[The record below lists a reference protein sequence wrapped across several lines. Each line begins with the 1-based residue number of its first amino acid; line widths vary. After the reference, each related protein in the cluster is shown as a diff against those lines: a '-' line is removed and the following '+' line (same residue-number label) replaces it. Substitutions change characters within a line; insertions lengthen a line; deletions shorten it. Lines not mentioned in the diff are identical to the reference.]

1 MRFGATIVAFAIA
14 IAVVSR
20 THVLPEFLVQL
31 RDPNLLGGPLF
42 TFLLKT
48 FGYAIVSALCA
59 VLSGATVLLVAWR
72 TRTRGAPD
80 FYATLAA
87 LLAALCLSGRLGVS
101 LDPIGW
107 IFAAGVA
114 LALERDGRA
123 VNPTALALVA
133 LWSLLQGGA
142 LMAGLLATLAFAGA
156 FLDSR
161 AFDDSVRYKGVLAR
175 GAIVLGALQLHAWPW
190 HGYGPHFL
198 YLDAFAAGAQRDRL
212 WTGGISLQSA
222 SFCILVILAAWYGV
236 HRRGRAADALSF
248 FALMLLAI
256 ADSRNLPYFGIV
268 AAPIVADAAASYYVD
283 LRRFPHGTL
292 RRYAVAFSAAAFSFM
307 AWFAVT
313 ETKAVHWPLPFEQPA
328 SLLHALAK
336 DHRPHEV
343 LCEQPRWCDG
353 AEAAFPNLHPLLDDR
368 AGSALPSQR
377 RAQADAVATRGA
389 WRSELAQTGVDA
401 VIAKKDANIVAL
413 LTSTGW
419 RATSADGARV
429 LLHRGAIR

>member
-20 THVLPEFLVQL
+20 ANVLPEFLVQL
-31 RDPNLLGGPLF
+31 RDPNIVGGLLF

-48 FGYAIVSALCA
+48 FGYAIVNALCA
-59 VLSGATVLLVAWR
+59 VLSAATVLLVAWR

-87 LLAALCLSGRLGVS
+87 LLAALCLAARLGVS

-107 IFAAGVA
+107 IFAAGFA

-123 VNPTALALVA
+123 ANPRALAIVA
-133 LWSLLQGGA
+133 LWALLQGGA
-142 LMAGLLATLAFAGA
+142 LMAGLLALLAFAGA
-156 FLDSR
+156 FLDAR
-161 AFDDSVRYKGVLAR
+161 AFDDTVRYKGVLAR

-198 YLDAFAAGAQRDRL
+198 YLDAFAAGAQRDHL
-212 WTGGISLQSA
+212 WTGGLSLQAA

-248 FALMLLAI
+248 FALMMLAI

-283 LRRFPHGTL
+283 MRRFPHGTL
-292 RRYAVAFSAAAFSFM
+292 QRYAVAFSAAALCFM
-307 AWFAVT
+307 AWFAAT
-313 ETKAVHWPLPFEQPA
+313 GTKTVHWPRPSEQPA
-328 SLLHALAK
+328 SLLLALAK
-336 DHRPHEV
+336 DHRNHEL
-343 LCEQPRWCDG
+343 LCQEPRWCDG
-353 AEAAFPNLHPLLDDR
+353 AETTFPNLHPLLDDR
-368 AGSALPSQR
+368 AGSALPDRR

-389 WRSELAQTGVDA
+389 WRSELAQSGVDA

-419 RATSADGARV
+419 RAAKADGVRV
-429 LLHRGAIR
+429 LLHRSAIR